1 MATFINLH
9 QRKEPLFVNL
19 DLVSHIKAATTAAGE
34 HSQIY
39 FADGGSIYVD
49 ESMIDIVQERTK

>member
-19 DLVSHIKAATTAAGE
+19 DLVSHIKVAGTAAGE
-34 HSQIY
+34 QSQIY
-39 FADGGSIYVD
+39 FTDGGSIYVD